1 MKRIA
6 RKREKDMG
14 VFYLT
19 TEEAPLKHKR
29 SMNNVHDGF
38 VGLIDPT
45 QTQFN
50 LTHPNPFVK

>member
-1 MKRIA
+1 MKKKN
-6 RKREKDMG
+6 RKQEKDMW
-14 VFYLT
+14 VFYFNN
-19 TEEAPLKHKR
+19 EEATVKHKR
-29 SMNNVHDGF
+29 LMNNVHDGF